1 MSKPNTALF
10 NMIKLIDKF
19 GRIPTISEFKEQTG
33 LAQTSYYRVRKQYFN
48 YLTARVEDV
57 KEGGNAW
64 DTFEDDVAEGLFD
77 IAKAFKVNEC
87 FAVPAEKKRLYERL
101 MELGDY
107 ELIGTSSNEFGNWYN
122 LRRISK

>member
-33 LAQTSYYRVRKQYFN
+33 LGQTSYYRVRKQYFP

-57 KEGGNAW
+57 KEGGSAW
-64 DTFEDDVAEGLFD
+64 NTFEDDVNEGLFD
-77 IAKAFKVNEC
+77 IAKAFKINEC
-87 FAVPAEKKRLYERL
+87 FGIPVEKKRLYERL
-101 MELGDY
+101 MELGNF
-107 ELIGTSSNEFGNWYN
+107 ELLGTTSNELGEWYN
-122 LRRISK
+122 LRRVS